1 MTDGLCVVYANL
13 KPRKLADI
21 MSEGMVMCASNP
33 EHTSIEIMRPPAGA
47 KVGERITLEGNPAGE
62 MSQEIQA
69 VMNPKKKVAEKVLPL
84 LTTSDKCEGQFQGF
98 KMMTSAGAITCKSLA
113 KCHIS

>member
-62 MSQEIQA
+62 MS
-69 VMNPKKKVAEKVLPL
+69 
-84 LTTSDKCEGQFQGF
+84 
-98 KMMTSAGAITCKSLA
+98 
-113 KCHIS
+113 